1 MFSKTSKFILV
12 FSLICLANTGYSQEN
27 KKSLDSFIQKRINYN
42 EHYPN
47 GYSLLLYN
55 GNEEEARKIK
65 QDFKK
70 EFRKIEIYLTY
81 KSPNWKV
88 MTKSY
93 DSKLEAERISVIV
106 REKYPNVKI
115 L

>member
-1 MFSKTSKFILV
+1 MLSKTSKFILV
-12 FSLICLANTGYSQEN
+12 FSLICLANTSYSQEN
-27 KKSLDSFIQKRINYN
+27 KKSLESFIQKRINYN

-47 GYSLLLYN
+47 GYSVLLYN
-55 GNEEEARKIK
+55 GNEQEARKVK
-65 QDFKK
+65 QDFKE
-70 EFRKIEIYLTY
+70 EFRKIEIDLSY

-93 DSKLEAERISVIV
+93 DSKLEAERISVIIK
-106 REKYPNVKI
+106 EKYPNAKI